1 MIIMGIDFGDAR
13 MGIAFC
19 DEEERMAFAKE
30 TVKVTSLD
38 QAAEEAVL
46 KAKEEGARLLV
57 VGMPR
62 NMDGSLGPRAEKTWR
77 FIALLQSKCE
87 LPVETVDERLT
98 TMAAH
103 TLLHEAGIKKGR
115 SKGVVDALAAKL
127 ILESFM
133 KRYKRE

>member
-1 MIIMGIDFGDAR
+1 
-13 MGIAFC
+13 
-19 DEEERMAFAKE
+19 FAKE